1 MRKMTPGY
9 RIGMICANILAILF
23 LLLPLAPIF
32 LGAFQTERGIQG
44 DTKALWP
51 VEYTLENFRLILTG
65 GKTKGEI
72 FNTMEYLPKTIENF
86 PLAFLNSVIV
96 AVAVTFFTI
105 AIGALS
111 AYTISRLKLR
121 WTGWLLQLNL
131 MARMIPLI
139 VLMVPLYIILR
150 NLGLL
155 NSLSGIVL
163 AEVGLL
169 LPYAVIILTPYFATF
184 PGELEDAARLDG
196 CSRFQSFTRIVLP
209 LSKPALAA
217 CGVIMFI
224 ISWHEL
230 LIPLIIVTRP
240 EYMTVPLVLAGLVS
254 DFFVFFTLM
263 MAICLVGL
271 APTLV
276 LVLTLQK
283 YLVKGLTAGA
293 VKG

>member
-96 AVAVTFFTI
+96 AVAVTFFPI

-131 MARMIPLI
+131 MARM
-139 VLMVPLYIILR
+139 
-150 NLGLL
+150 
-155 NSLSGIVL
+155 
-163 AEVGLL
+163 
-169 LPYAVIILTPYFATF
+169 
-184 PGELEDAARLDG
+184 
-196 CSRFQSFTRIVLP
+196 
-209 LSKPALAA
+209 
-217 CGVIMFI
+217 
-224 ISWHEL
+224 
-230 LIPLIIVTRP
+230 IPLIIVTRP